1 MRIIKTTG
9 RLLSA
14 FAGSALILLGG
25 LGVLFSIHALI
36 DPAAAQAA
44 DENNPFGQPPT
55 FLSAWLE
62 LFLYGYLLASDAV
75 PPNQSLELTA
85 GRCTERRKDEL

>member
-1 MRIIKTTG
+1 MRILKVIS

-14 FAGSALILLGG
+14 FAGPALILLGG

-55 FLSAWLE
+55 FLHEFGILGGYI
-62 LFLYGYLLASDAV
+62 LVVVVGVFLVWVFAR
-75 PPNQSLELTA
+75 Q
-85 GRCTERRKDEL
+85 RRRSV